1 MAQALQD
8 TIEAEASLIHELR
21 RAGDRHVVDHDV
33 VSTCQ
38 YLAERTKVRL
48 AALEKALDRYG
59 GTSDPSSPGWDALLS
74 APRKAVAK
82 ARVGDPDAAVGLVE
96 DLRSLYLRAQEVFL
110 DWSLLKQGAMALRD
124 EALLG
129 ATKEN
134 IPEVERVSRWAKTRV
149 KLAAPQVLGSPE

>member
-1 MAQALQD
+1 MD
-8 TIEAEASLIHELR
+8 AETSLIHELR

-48 AALEKALDRYG
+48 VALENALDRYG
-59 GTSDPSSPGWDALLS
+59 GASDPSPGWDTLLS

-149 KLAAPQVLGSPE
+149 KLAAPQVLGRPE